1 MKIVFGDIA
10 KETRFE
16 EPVAAQTLDLGY
28 SYEARIDATVVAIT
42 ATPVKGGVHLAGAFP
57 YRAALPCSRCLAP
70 ASLTGEARFSLNY
83 YPASAA
89 PGEEEQEIP
98 LEETEDIYTEED
110 SVTPEALVAQQLYLE
125 LPEKVLCRE
134 ECRGL
139 CPRCGA
145 DLNAGPCPCP
155 PEGDNRWKGLK
166 SLDGSEKE

>member
-10 KETRFE
+10 KETRFD

-28 SYEARIDATVVAIT
+28 SYQADVEATVVACV
-42 ATPVKGGVHLAGAFP
+42 AAPVKGGVHIAGSFP
-57 YRAALPCSRCLAP
+57 YRATIPCSRCLAP
-70 ASLTGEARFSLNY
+70 ASVAGEAQFSLNFF
-83 YPASAA
+83 PSSSA
-89 PGEEEQEIP
+89 PDEEEQEVA

-139 CPRCGA
+139 CLRCGA

-155 PEGDNRWKGLK
+155 PEGDERWGGLK
-166 SLDGSEKE
+166 SLDESKKE